1 MHLVLHTEPSF
12 WENWNLE
19 RCLVLSLE
27 NLLLGFQQD
36 FISDLFFEKV
46 TRYQIVFRT
55 R

>member
-1 MHLVLHTEPSF
+1 MIGVKKV
-12 WENWNLE
+12 ENIHHVE
-19 RCLVLSLE
+19 ECLMESLE
-27 NLLLGFQQD
+27 NLLQGFQRD